1 MLKKI
6 NMFDELQFH
15 YCLMGIGTKQLTK
28 LTRLGLGIKHTYV
41 KGEKRQKALLPESPE
56 GKLLL

>member
-1 MLKKI
+1 
-6 NMFDELQFH
+6 MFYELQFH